1 MPLNSSPIARSS
13 SSLDL
18 TGRRAP
24 LLVAAVLAGLVGWSV
39 MAWVLKW
46 PQPSPLPLA
55 TAVSEAPKTVDTA
68 LVARALGD
76 SQAVE
81 VQANAVLVLS
91 GVVAASQGT
100 QGAAVISIN
109 GQVGK
114 PVRVGQAVN
123 ADWRLASVTAREAVL
138 LSPQGA
144 RMTLSL
150 PAPVK

>member
-24 LLVAAVLAGLVGWSV
+24 LWVAAVLAGLVGWSV

-55 TAVSEAPKTVDTA
+55 TAVSDAPKTVDTA
-68 LVARALGD
+68 LVARALGET
-76 SQAVE
+76 QAVE
-81 VQANAVLVLS
+81 VQTNAVLVLS
-91 GVVAASQGT
+91 GVVAGQGT

-109 GQVGK
+109 GQVAK

-138 LSPQGA
+138 VSPQGA

>member
-91 GVVAASQGT
+91 GVVAGQGA

-109 GQVGK
+109 GQAAK

>member
-1 MPLNSSPIARSS
+1 MTLSK

-24 LLVAAVLAGLVGWSV
+24 LWVAAVLAGLLGWSV

-46 PQPSPLPLA
+46 PQPSPLPMAESL
-55 TAVSEAPKTVDTA
+55 SDAPKTVDTA
-68 LVARALGD
+68 LVARALGQT
-76 SQAVE
+76 QAVE
-81 VQANAVLVLS
+81 VQTNSVLVLS
-91 GVVAASQGT
+91 GVVAGQGA

-109 GQVGK
+109 GQVAK

-123 ADWRLASVTAREAVL
+123 ADWRLASVTARDAVL
-138 LSPQGA
+138 VSPQGA

-150 PAPVK
+150 PAPAK